1 MQLESIP
8 VNTKH
13 DFEGMNSKEIKEFVS
28 ARGVQISKYNK
39 TQLITLANA
48 LHSMDLPVDPDFEN
62 DSQDICLY
70 KRLTLPAGK
79 KMPDLF
85 EIKDLSNDFSKVPS
99 FGLVDIF
106 NDLILSK
113 ADYDKQMLASWRSF
127 DEYSLF

>member
-1 MQLESIP
+1 MSHPAQRA
-8 VNTKH
+8 VMKAWKWRWK
-13 DFEGMNSKEIKEFVS
+13 G
-28 ARGVQISKYNK
+28 GQ
-39 TQLITLANA
+39 
-48 LHSMDLPVDPDFEN
+48 N

-99 FGLVDIF
+99 FGLADIF
-106 NDLILSK
+106 NHLILSK